1 MARTTT
7 CGPEVI
13 VDTSAPH
20 VSPSAETTLPVFA
33 SLGDD
38 DVVARTYARC
48 YAASLANR
56 ER

>member
-13 VDTSAPH
+13 VDTSAPR